1 MDLLYVYDDKIACDR
16 DGNYYTGSAFS
27 QEIFDRYLA
36 QFDTLTLL
44 MRRAPVSPD
53 DVQTLTRMNRLT
65 DARIR
70 VVFYPDRRESLR
82 AFLSLQR
89 RREIRQ
95 IITRSITPERAVIIR
110 VPSESGTIAA
120 RFCRRIGKPFLA
132 EAVGCPW
139 DSLTHHS
146 LRGKVLAPD
155 AWLRMR
161 WCMRHAPYAVYVTN
175 AFLQRR
181 YPTRGISAAVSDV
194 ELAPADAAVLAR
206 RLEKIRTHSGKFV
219 LGTAAAV
226 NVAFKGQ
233 RYVIEAL
240 ARLKAAG
247 RTDVEYRLA
256 GGGDPTA
263 LRELAQRLGVAE
275 QVVFVGSLPHDA
287 VFSWLDGL
295 DLYIQPSLQ
304 EGLPRA
310 LIEAMSRGLPAFAA
324 HTGGMPELLG
334 DACIFAKKDVCGIV
348 RLLDACTPERMAA
361 MAECNFAAAQAFE
374 KETLARK
381 RTQFYA
387 AFAAAAEGAGV

>member
-36 QFDTLTLL
+36 QFDTLTLV
-44 MRRAPVSPD
+44 MRRAPVDPD
-53 DVQTLTRMNRLT
+53 DVQTLARMNRLT

-82 AFLSLQR
+82 AFLSLR
-89 RREIRQ
+89 RCREIRQ
-95 IITRSITPERAVIIR
+95 IITRSITPERAVIVR
-110 VPSESGTIAA
+110 VPSDAGTIAA

-146 LRGKVLAPD
+146 LRGKVLAPA

-181 YPTRGISAAVSDV
+181 YPTHGISAAISDV
-194 ELAPADAAVLAR
+194 ELAPVNDDVLVR
-206 RLEKIRTHSGKFV
+206 RQEKIRDHTGKIV

-240 ARLKAAG
+240 AQMKAAG
-247 RTDVEYRLA
+247 RTDVEYHLA
-256 GGGDPTA
+256 GGGDPAA
-263 LRELAQRLGVAE
+263 LRELARRLGVAD
-275 QVVFVGSLPHDA
+275 QVIFEGSLPHDA
-287 VFSWLDGL
+287 VFPWLDGL
-295 DLYIQPSLQ
+295 DLYIQPSTV
-304 EGLPRA
+304 EAMPRA
-310 LIEAMSRGLPAFAA
+310 LIEAMSRGLPCLASEVGA
-324 HTGGMPELLG
+324 MPELLG
-334 DACIFAKKDVCGIV
+334 DTCIFAKKDVCGIV
-348 RLLDACTPERMAA
+348 HLLDTCTQERMTA
-361 MAECNFAAAQAFE
+361 MAEHNFAAAQAFE

-387 AFAAAAEGAGV
+387 AFAAAAKGAVV

>member
-53 DVQTLTRMNRLT
+53 DMQTLARMNRLT

-146 LRGKVLAPD
+146 LRGKVLAPG

-194 ELAPADAAVLAR
+194 ELAPADAAVLAH
-206 RLEKIRTHSGKFV
+206 RLEKIRTHSGKLV

-275 QVVFVGSLPHDA
+275 QVAFAGSLPHDA

-324 HTGGMPELLG
+324 HLSL
-334 DACIFAKKDVCGIV
+334 IHI
-348 RLLDACTPERMAA
+348 
-361 MAECNFAAAQAFE
+361 
-374 KETLARK
+374 
-381 RTQFYA
+381 
-387 AFAAAAEGAGV
+387 

>member
-36 QFDTLTLL
+36 QFDTLTLV

-53 DVQTLTRMNRLT
+53 DMQTLARMNRLT

-82 AFLSLQR
+82 AFSSLRR

-120 RFCRRIGKPFLA
+120 RFCRRIGKP
-132 EAVGCPW
+132 
-139 DSLTHHS
+139 
-146 LRGKVLAPD
+146 LAPG

-206 RLEKIRTHSGKFV
+206 RLEKIRTHSGKLV

-240 ARLKAAG
+240 AQMKAAG
-247 RTDVEYRLA
+247 RTDVEYHLA
-256 GGGDPTA
+256 GGGDPAA
-263 LRELAQRLGVAE
+263 LRELARRLGVAE
-275 QVVFVGSLPHDA
+275 QVIFEGSLPHDA
-287 VFSWLDGL
+287 VFPWLDGL
-295 DLYIQPSLQ
+295 DLYIQPSTV
-304 EGLPRA
+304 EAMPRA
-310 LIEAMSRGLPAFAA
+310 IIEAMSRGLPAFAA

-334 DACIFAKKDVCGIV
+334 DACIFAKKDVRGIM

-361 MAECNFAAAQAFE
+361 MAERNFAAAQAFE

>member
-1 MDLLYVYDDKIACDR
+1 M
-16 DGNYYTGSAFS
+16 
-27 QEIFDRYLA
+27 
-36 QFDTLTLL
+36 
-44 MRRAPVSPD
+44 
-53 DVQTLTRMNRLT
+53 
-65 DARIR
+65 
-70 VVFYPDRRESLR
+70 
-82 AFLSLQR
+82 
-89 RREIRQ
+89 
-95 IITRSITPERAVIIR
+95 
-110 VPSESGTIAA
+110 
-120 RFCRRIGKPFLA
+120 
-132 EAVGCPW
+132 
-139 DSLTHHS
+139 
-146 LRGKVLAPD
+146 
-155 AWLRMR
+155 
-161 WCMRHAPYAVYVTN
+161 
-175 AFLQRR
+175 
-181 YPTRGISAAVSDV
+181 
-194 ELAPADAAVLAR
+194 
-206 RLEKIRTHSGKFV
+206 
-219 LGTAAAV
+219 
-226 NVAFKGQ
+226 
-233 RYVIEAL
+233 IEAL

>member
-1 MDLLYVYDDKIACDR
+1 MCAFVSCSIR
-16 DGNYYTGSAFS
+16 TG
-27 QEIFDRYLA
+27 
-36 QFDTLTLL
+36 
-44 MRRAPVSPD
+44 V
-53 DVQTLTRMNRLT
+53 
-65 DARIR
+65 
-70 VVFYPDRRESLR
+70 SLR

-206 RLEKIRTHSGKFV
+206 RLEKIRTHSGKLV

-256 GGGDPTA
+256 GGGTR
-263 LRELAQRLGVAE
+263 LRS
-275 QVVFVGSLPHDA
+275 GSWRSGWVWPSRSSLRA
-287 VFSWLDGL
+287 VCRTMRS
-295 DLYIQPSLQ
+295 
-304 EGLPRA
+304 
-310 LIEAMSRGLPAFAA
+310 SRGS
-324 HTGGMPELLG
+324 TGWI
-334 DACIFAKKDVCGIV
+334 CISSRAYRRGCRV
-348 RLLDACTPERMAA
+348 P
-361 MAECNFAAAQAFE
+361 
-374 KETLARK
+374 
-381 RTQFYA
+381 
-387 AFAAAAEGAGV
+387 

>member
-53 DVQTLTRMNRLT
+53 DVQTLARMNRLT

-82 AFLSLQR
+82 AFLSLRR

-95 IITRSITPERAVIIR
+95 IITRSITP
-110 VPSESGTIAA
+110 ESGTIAA

-146 LRGKVLAPD
+146 LRGKVLAPG

-181 YPTRGISAAVSDV
+181 YPTHGISAAISDV

-206 RLEKIRTHSGKFV
+206 RLEKICTHSGKLV

-240 ARLKAAG
+240 AQMKAAG
-247 RTDVEYRLA
+247 RTDVEYHLA
-256 GGGDPTA
+256 GGGDPAA
-263 LRELAQRLGVAE
+263 LRELARRLGVAE
-275 QVVFVGSLPHDA
+275 QVIFEGSLPHDA
-287 VFSWLDGL
+287 VFPWLDGL
-295 DLYIQPSLQ
+295 DLYIQPSTV
-304 EGLPRA
+304 EAMPRA

-334 DACIFAKKDVCGIV
+334 DACIFAKKDVRGIV

-361 MAECNFAAAQAFE
+361 MAEHNFAAAQAFE